1 MQVAARTYRAWKTRL
16 PALRDLEDAKVID
29 TLRSLKV
36 RDSKGRPRPEILY
49 GRRKMTAWLRR
60 MGFPEVSKHTV
71 DRLMR
76 DEGMNGL
83 VRGRKTRTTI
93 SGKDGKRAGDL
104 LNRNF
109 HASAPNRIWVTDFL
123 CRPRHKKSY
132 ADVGTMPTRN
142 AMSLVGRALGAG
154 DIGMVDLGACF
165 KHKVFGG
172 ENRDEKIANG
182 STICGSDSEDSQG
195 PSGSSRTGRMPIL
208 DDRAGIRP
216 RHHANYRESPGTT
229 ECLDALGRNRY

>member
-109 HASAPNRIWVTDFL
+109 HASAPNRIWVTDF
-123 CRPRHKKSY
+123 
-132 ADVGTMPTRN
+132 
-142 AMSLVGRALGAG
+142 
-154 DIGMVDLGACF
+154 
-165 KHKVFGG
+165 
-172 ENRDEKIANG
+172 
-182 STICGSDSEDSQG
+182 
-195 PSGSSRTGRMPIL
+195 
-208 DDRAGIRP
+208 
-216 RHHANYRESPGTT
+216 
-229 ECLDALGRNRY
+229 

>member
-1 MQVAARTYRAWKTRL
+1 M

-109 HASAPNRIWVTDFL
+109 HASAPNRIWVTDF
-123 CRPRHKKSY
+123 
-132 ADVGTMPTRN
+132 
-142 AMSLVGRALGAG
+142 
-154 DIGMVDLGACF
+154 
-165 KHKVFGG
+165 
-172 ENRDEKIANG
+172 
-182 STICGSDSEDSQG
+182 
-195 PSGSSRTGRMPIL
+195 
-208 DDRAGIRP
+208 
-216 RHHANYRESPGTT
+216 
-229 ECLDALGRNRY
+229 